1 MRKYFLLVIAIIFF
15 INPISYTQ
23 EMTIN
28 EKVERYKQVTLTSD
42 LSWLSPKEKQM
53 IPILIEIANIMDNLF
68 WQQNFGDKEKL
79 LNLITDDFEKKY
91 VLINYGPWDQLD
103 GEKPFIKGFG
113 DKPKGANFYP
123 FDMTIEEFNNLKDE
137 NKTSPYTILRRDS
150 KGNLIVIPYCV
161 AYEQELKVAYS
172 LMLKA
177 SELAEDEGLKKYL
190 KLRAEALITDNYQP
204 SDFAWMDMKT
214 SNIDFIV
221 GPIENYTD
229 GLFGY
234 KTAFES
240 FILIKDNEWSNKL
253 NKFTSLLPDL
263 QKSLPVEEKYK
274 SETPGL
280 ESDLNVYDAIYFAG
294 DCNAGSKTIAINL
307 PNDEEV
313 QLKKGSRR
321 LQLKNVMKAKFDNI
335 MIPISE
341 ILIVPEQRK
350 YVKFNAFFE
359 NTMFHEVAHGLGIK
373 NTITGAG
380 TVREVLKDMY
390 SAIEE
395 GKADI
400 LGLYLVT
407 KLYEMGELTEG
418 ELMDNYVTFVTGIFR
433 SCRFG
438 AASAHG
444 KANMVRFYYFLD
456 KGAISRNEK
465 GMYSIN
471 FEKMK
476 DAVES
481 SVKEILTMQGNGDY
495 ELAKSIIEKDGHI
508 KEILKLDLDRI
519 NSSNI
524 PVDIVFNMGLEYLNF

>member
-1 MRKYFLLVIAIIFF
+1 MIKKIFLSILIIFL
-15 INPISYTQ
+15 INNITFSQ
-23 EMTIN
+23 EMSIK
-28 EKVERYKQVTLTSD
+28 EKVERYKAVTLTAD
-42 LSWLSPKEKQM
+42 LSWLTEREKQM
-53 IPILIEIANIMDNLF
+53 IPILIEIADIMDNLF
-68 WQQNFGDKEKL
+68 WMQNYGDKEEL
-79 LNLITDDFEKKY
+79 LSKISDEYERKY

-103 GEKPFIKGFG
+103 GERPFIRGIG
-113 DKPKGANFYP
+113 EKPKGANFYP
-123 FDMTIEEFNNLKDE
+123 VDMTEEEFDKLSDNS
-137 NKTSPYTILRRDS
+137 KTSPYTILRRDNEG
-150 KGNLIVIPYCV
+150 KLIVIPYSK
-161 AYEQELKVAYS
+161 AYEKELKKAYS

-177 SELAEDEGLKKYL
+177 AELAEDEGLKKYL
-190 KLRAEALITDNYQP
+190 ELRADALITDNYQP

-240 FILIKDNEWSNKL
+240 FILIKDIEWSKKL
-253 NKFTSLLPDL
+253 NKFTSLLPEL

-280 ESDLNVYDAIYFAG
+280 ESDLNVYDAIYYAG

-341 ILIVPEQRK
+341 LLIAPEQRK

-373 NTITGAG
+373 NTITGQG
-380 TVREVLKDMY
+380 TVREALKDMY
-390 SAIEE
+390 SSIEE

-407 KLYEMGELTEG
+407 KLYEIGELTEG

-444 KANMVRFYYFLD
+444 KANMVRFYYLQE
-456 KGAISRNEK
+456 KGAIIRNDD
-465 GMYSIN
+465 GMYSVN
-471 FEKMK
+471 FDKMK
-476 DAVES
+476 EAVIS
-481 SVKEILTMQGNGDY
+481 SVQQILTLQGDGNY
-495 ELAKSIIEKDGHI
+495 TLAKSIIEKDGFI
-508 KEILKLDLDRI
+508 KDELKSDLNKI
-519 NSSNI
+519 NSANI
-524 PVDIVFNMGLEYLNF
+524 PVDIVFNMGLEFLKF